1 MRKIIIKNLDKEI
14 EASPVISVFNNLAM
28 NGIGIFNKCGGK
40 GICGKCRIKVLNPEE
55 RGIRKPNETEKRHL
69 SEEELKQGFRLSCQ
83 LFAACDIELEVYLP
97 KKKSLK
103 EKKDE

>member
-14 EASPVISVFNNLAM
+14 EASPVISVF
-28 NGIGIFNKCGGK
+28 IGIFNKCGGK